1 MEEES
6 DCSRLNILLKIP
18 TSLYQACRQRAYT
31 LDTMNGQTLSL
42 SVLQTNP
49 LTSAFPY
56 LKEKNIKIKFNFQII
71 NFSKKESKKT
81 GLNILQI
88 FLPIKQD

>member
-31 LDTMNGQTLSL
+31 WDTMNGQTLSL
-42 SVLQTNP
+42 PVLQTNP
-49 LTSAFPY
+49 LTSSFPY
-56 LKEKNIKIKFNFQII
+56 LKKKIKIKFKII
-71 NFSKKESKKT
+71 IFLKKSKKT

-88 FLPIKQD
+88 FLPIK